1 MDLGLEGRTAAVA
14 AASGGLGFAIAKA
27 LILEG
32 AQVSI
37 SSSNEFRIGEA
48 ASLLAQ
54 ETGGKVTYRVCDV
67 RDADAVDDW
76 LSEVAEREGGLDIVI
91 PNAGGPR
98 PGTFAELE
106 DFDWEGAFRL
116 TLLSAVRAARAAHT
130 RMRPGGSLLFMTSS
144 SVKEPIGH
152 LVLSNVFRAGV
163 AALAKTLATE
173 WAEDGIR
180 VNHLIPGRIATPRVD
195 SLDGAIAAAQGVT
208 RDEVQA
214 RTAGAIPLG
223 RYGDPDEFAAAAV
236 FLVSDAASYITG
248 STLVVDGGALHAV
261 M

>member
-27 LILEG
+27 LITEG

-37 SSSNEFRIGEA
+37 SSSNERRIGEA
-48 ASLLAQ
+48 ASSLAK
-54 ETGGKVTYRVCDV
+54 ETGGKVTYRACDV
-67 RDADAVDDW
+67 RDPAAVGDW
-76 LSEVAEREGGLDIVI
+76 LGEVAEREGGLDLVI

-116 TLLSAVRAARAAHT
+116 TLLSAVRTARAAHT

-180 VNHLIPGRIATPRVD
+180 VNHLIPGRIATQRVET
-195 SLDGAIAAAQGVT
+195 LDGAIAAAEGVS

-214 RTAGAIPLG
+214 RTAAAIPLG
-223 RYGDPDEFAAAAV
+223 RYGEPDEFAAAAV
-236 FLVSDAASYITG
+236 FLVSPAASYITG